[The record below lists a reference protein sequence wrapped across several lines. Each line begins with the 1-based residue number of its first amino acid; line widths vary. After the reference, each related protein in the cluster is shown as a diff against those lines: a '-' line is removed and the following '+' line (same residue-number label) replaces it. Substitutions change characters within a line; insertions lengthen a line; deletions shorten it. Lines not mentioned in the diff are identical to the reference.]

1 MYFYILFST
10 LNIGYFIF
18 KYSIFGTTKYM
29 YNLYYNKK
37 KITDINKI
45 YKLLEEQSK
54 TICDLEFKIK
64 EIENPQTDFGYE
76 LIEMNQQN

>member
-37 KITDINKI
+37 NNR
-45 YKLLEEQSK
+45 YK
-54 TICDLEFKIK
+54 
-64 EIENPQTDFGYE
+64 
-76 LIEMNQQN
+76 

>member
-1 MYFYILFST
+1 MEQ
-10 LNIGYFIF
+10 LNICTIYI
-18 KYSIFGTTKYM
+18 II
-29 YNLYYNKK
+29 K